1 MRVPILIGS
10 ACIAALGC
18 LPDQPDG
25 SADDAAAP
33 RVRLRLSGHLEGRL
47 EPCGCASGQ
56 MGGLARRAFLL
67 LQDRNYDLLIEGG
80 DLTVDGDELDELKL
94 MTMLS
99 VLSGKAPYHA
109 IGLGPGD
116 LRMATE
122 PLIALFAGFGIPTL
136 ASDLLA
142 EGEKLRDGELPWPG
156 VPYCEHVVGDT
167 RVRIASLALGL
178 PSAVL

>member
-25 SADDAAAP
+25 SAGDAAAP

-99 VLSGKAPYHA
+99 VMSALSAKPESPRLSAGSTGWA
-109 IGLGPGD
+109 
-116 LRMATE
+116 ATRT
-122 PLIALFAGFGIPTL
+122 PSSDDNDRNDCRSGVTWP
-136 ASDLLA
+136 ASSTDPR
-142 EGEKLRDGELPWPG
+142 EVRSRSYLP
-156 VPYCEHVVGDT
+156 
-167 RVRIASLALGL
+167 A
-178 PSAVL
+178 